1 MGLDH
6 ETHNLA
12 SYTFVPLQP
21 DGALASWH
29 CWTLYV
35 LNFEPHKPAYKIS
48 IEVGRSVVN
57 SENTTH
63 DYSPH
68 AKAFGN
74 YMHACTIVPLKF
86 EKTHAA
92 SCLRDFCMIST

>member
-1 MGLDH
+1 M
-6 ETHNLA
+6 
-12 SYTFVPLQP
+12 
-21 DGALASWH
+21 
-29 CWTLYV
+29 
-35 LNFEPHKPAYKIS
+35 LNFEPHKTTYKIS

-74 YMHACTIVPLKF
+74 ECVI
-86 EKTHAA
+86 
-92 SCLRDFCMIST
+92 MIN

>member
-1 MGLDH
+1 M
-6 ETHNLA
+6 
-12 SYTFVPLQP
+12 
-21 DGALASWH
+21 
-29 CWTLYV
+29 
-35 LNFEPHKPAYKIS
+35 LNFEPHKTAYKIS

-74 YMHACTIVPLKF
+74 YD
-86 EKTHAA
+86 
-92 SCLRDFCMIST
+92 SGN